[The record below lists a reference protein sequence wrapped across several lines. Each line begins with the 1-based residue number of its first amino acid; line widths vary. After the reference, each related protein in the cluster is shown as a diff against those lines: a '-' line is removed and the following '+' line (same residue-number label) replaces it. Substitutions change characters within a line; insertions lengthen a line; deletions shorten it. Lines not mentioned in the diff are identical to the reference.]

1 MQFAKQEL
9 IDRLKLEI
17 EVIERGG
24 YYPSVR
30 EPRSLPRIFRDSVS
44 CLNMGLE
51 QKVEPCGHCF
61 LMKFVPVEHQNAE
74 EPCRYIPLNEAGETV
89 ATLEDAGRPE
99 EAQEAL
105 LNWLRGTVTRLE
117 AEVAREAQTASR

>member
-1 MQFAKQEL
+1 MQFDKREM
-9 IDRLKLEI
+9 IGRLKLEI

-30 EPRSLPRIFRDSVS
+30 EPRSQPRIFRDSVT

-51 QKVEPCGHCF
+51 HKVEPCSHCF
-61 LMKFVPVEHQNAE
+61 LMKFVPLEHQNAE
-74 EPCRYIPLNEAGETV
+74 DPCRFIPLNDAGETV
-89 ATLEDAGRPE
+89 ATLEDAGRSE

-105 LNWLRGTVTRLE
+105 LNWLRATVTRLE
-117 AEVAREAQTASR
+117 TEVAREARTDPR

>member
-1 MQFAKQEL
+1 MQFDKREM

-30 EPRSLPRIFRDSVS
+30 EPRSQPRIFRDSVS

-51 QKVEPCGHCF
+51 QKVEPCSHCF
-61 LMKFVPVEHQNAE
+61 LMKFVPPQHQNSE
-74 EPCRYIPLNEAGETV
+74 DPCRYIPLNEAGETV
-89 ATLEDAGRPE
+89 ATLEDAGRSE

-105 LNWLRGTVTRLE
+105 LNWLRATVARLE
-117 AEVAREAQTASR
+117 TEVAREAQTASH